1 MFTKIAAAA
10 IAATLIASSA
20 FAQGTNPTRTSAKPT
35 ITTGVKVKQTGAITK
50 PAHQQVMVKKHR
62 HVVHVKHLKRAK
74 HIAHVKHLKQAKS
87 KRAA

>member
-20 FAQGTNPTRTSAKPT
+20 FAQGTAPASTTTKPA
-35 ITTGVKVKQTGAITK
+35 ITTGVKVKQTGALTK
-50 PAHQQVMVKKHR
+50 PAHKQVMVKKHR

-74 HIAHVKHLKQAKS
+74 HFVRVKHLKQVKS

>member
-10 IAATLIASSA
+10 IAATLIAGSA
-20 FAQGTNPTRTSAKPT
+20 FAQGTSPTS
-35 ITTGVKVKQTGAITK
+35 TTTK
-50 PAHQQVMVKKHR
+50 PAITNGVKLKEKGALTTPARKQVSVKKHR

-74 HIAHVKHLKQAKS
+74 HFAHVKHMKQAKS